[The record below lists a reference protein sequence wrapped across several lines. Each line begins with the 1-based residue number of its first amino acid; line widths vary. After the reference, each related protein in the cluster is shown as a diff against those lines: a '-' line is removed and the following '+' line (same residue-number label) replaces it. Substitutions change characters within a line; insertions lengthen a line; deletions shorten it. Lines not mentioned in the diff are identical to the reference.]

1 VCDEYSLGAAARR
14 EALDLVGASFDLTA
28 GFVRRRVDSG
38 DAAFVERPD
47 RLGGPQRFER
57 RRLWWQCRR
66 VTTSRTLSGEDHP
79 GYDPATPHGGTV
91 VDMNLGAP
99 ELLILSLGVVPFAVN
114 VWGLVDASSRPGWA
128 WQRSGQN
135 QTLWIVLMVVGL
147 FTCLVGAA
155 LALLYLLA
163 IRPQVAAQQSTG
175 PDPGPP
181 PPPPPPAVPLA

>member
-1 VCDEYSLGAAARR
+1 MCDEYCLGAAARR
-14 EALDLVGASFDLTA
+14 EVLDLVGASFDLAA
-28 GFVRRRVDSG
+28 GFVRRRVEAG

-66 VTTSRTLSGEDHP
+66 D
-79 GYDPATPHGGTV
+79 D
-91 VDMNLGAP
+91 
-99 ELLILSLGVVPFAVN
+99 FAH
-114 VWGLVDASSRPGWA
+114 
-128 WQRSGQN
+128 
-135 QTLWIVLMVVGL
+135 
-147 FTCLVGAA
+147 A
-155 LALLYLLA
+155 LALVYLLA